1 MNTPDLTAYLAQ
13 MLYLTLLL
21 SLPVILAASA
31 VGVLMAI
38 LQALTQI
45 QEQTLPIAIKLIAAG
60 VTLFMTASWMG
71 SEMFMYAISIFDMLP
86 RLGVHG

>member
-1 MNTPDLTAYLAQ
+1 MSTPDLTAYLAQ

-45 QEQTLPIAIKLIAAG
+45 QEQTLPIAIKLIVAG
-60 VTLFMTASWMG
+60 VTLFMTANWMG

-86 RLGVHG
+86 RLGGH